1 MAILSSSKETAIG
14 ATMNSLAK
22 SISDI
27 HAAWQPGEEC
37 QRMWTPRFYGAMDT
51 CTFLRETFSSGMIVA
66 NGKSKMGIH
75 EK

>member
-1 MAILSSSKETAIG
+1 
-14 ATMNSLAK
+14 MNSLAR

-27 HAAWQPGEEC
+27 HAAWQPGKEC
-37 QRMWTPRFYGAMDT
+37 QQMWTPHFYGVMDT
-51 CTFLRETFSSGMIVA
+51 CTSLRETFSSGMIEA

>member
-1 MAILSSSKETAIG
+1 
-14 ATMNSLAK
+14 MNSLAR

-27 HAAWQPGEEC
+27 HAAWQPGKEC
-37 QRMWTPRFYGAMDT
+37 QQMWTPHFYGVMDT
-51 CTFLRETFSSGMIVA
+51 RTSLRETFSSGMIVA